1 MLAKIDK
8 SKSIVHRGKNNEG
21 NERKGLKA
29 STATRFIQ
37 FVLVLSSFMSA
48 SNALTEPASAVAS
61 DPRNMGWMEGF
72 PPPAD
77 KVIGQPSTDYFSFPK
92 LRWTFCHFRQLQ
104 ASRGINRGFNPISK
118 LPISLDPMIDAVA
131 FTPTNTD
138 APMTWQESL
147 DANYTDGI
155 VVMHRGEI
163 VYEYYSGCLDRAGR
177 HGAMSVTKSFVG
189 VIGEMLI
196 AEGILDDQKAVGE
209 YVPELIDSAFGSASL
224 RQVMDMTTALDY
236 NENYAD
242 PESDIWLYAAAGNPV
257 PKPASYTGPRSLYEF
272 LEGVQQDGEHGEKF
286 VYKSIN
292 TDVLAWVIA
301 RVSGKDFIE
310 HLSEKIWQP
319 LGMEQ
324 EADMMVDSL
333 GTPFAAGG
341 LNLSLRDAARF
352 GQLMLQKGAWN
363 GKQILPSEVV
373 ASITSGGD
381 RSKFSEAGYKTLPGG
396 SYGSQ
401 WWSLHNAN
409 GAYSARGIH
418 GQAIYIDPAAE
429 MVIARFASHP
439 ISFNAAIDPNSLP
452 AYQAVANYLMSKK
465 ANDHLLS
472 P

>member
-1 MLAKIDK
+1 MLRNIHNKTLLFQQGRI
-8 SKSIVHRGKNNEG
+8 GKG
-21 NERKGLKA
+21 TKPAWFDVSSVIHFVQSLVVLLSLTIA
-29 STATRFIQ
+29 THAFSTTADST
-37 FVLVLSSFMSA
+37 V
-48 SNALTEPASAVAS
+48 S

-104 ASRGINRGFNPISK
+104 ASRGVNRGLNPIST
-118 LPISLDPMIDAVA
+118 LQSSIDPMIDAVT
-131 FTPTNTD
+131 FTPINAD
-138 APMTWQESL
+138 APVTWRTSL

-189 VIGEMLI
+189 VIAEMLI

-242 PESDIWLYAAAGNPV
+242 PESDIWLYAAAGNPA

-272 LEGVQQDGEHGEKF
+272 LQGVEQDGEHGEKF

-301 RVSGKDFIE
+301 RASGKDFIE

-352 GQLMLQKGAWN
+352 GQLMLQQGVWN
-363 GKQILPSEVV
+363 GKQIVPREAV
-373 ASITSGGD
+373 AAVASGGD
-381 RSKFSEAGYKTLPGG
+381 RLKFSEAGYKTLPGG

-401 WWSLHNAN
+401 WWALHNEN

-418 GQAIYIDPAAE
+418 GQAIYIDPTAE

-452 AYQAVANYLMSKK
+452 AYQAVADYLMDKK
-465 ANDHLLS
+465 DK
-472 P
+472 

>member
-1 MLAKIDK
+1 
-8 SKSIVHRGKNNEG
+8 
-21 NERKGLKA
+21 
-29 STATRFIQ
+29 
-37 FVLVLSSFMSA
+37 
-48 SNALTEPASAVAS
+48 
-61 DPRNMGWMEGF
+61 
-72 PPPAD
+72 
-77 KVIGQPSTDYFSFPK
+77 
-92 LRWTFCHFRQLQ
+92 
-104 ASRGINRGFNPISK
+104 
-118 LPISLDPMIDAVA
+118 
-131 FTPTNTD
+131 
-138 APMTWQESL
+138 
-147 DANYTDGI
+147 
-155 VVMHRGEI
+155 MHRGEI

-196 AEGILDDQKAVGE
+196 AEGTLDDQKPVGE

-242 PESDIWLYAAAGNPV
+242 PESDIWSYAAAGNPA
-257 PKPASYTGPRSLYEF
+257 PKPASYRGPRSLYEF
-272 LEGVQQDGEHGEKF
+272 LEGVEQDGEHGEKF

-301 RVSGKDFIE
+301 RASGKDFIE

-352 GQLMLQKGAWN
+352 GQLMLQQGVWN
-363 GKQILPSEVV
+363 GKQIVPSEAV
-373 ASITSGGD
+373 ASVANGGD
-381 RSKFSEAGYKTLPGG
+381 RLKFSEAGYKTLPGG

-401 WWSLHNAN
+401 WWALHNEN

-439 ISFNAAIDPNSLP
+439 ISFNSGIDPNSLP
-452 AYQAVANYLMSKK
+452 AYQAVADYLMDKK
-465 ANDHLLS
+465 DK
-472 P
+472 